1 MVKFRGHKSFSCS
14 WRWSSYREA
23 FEKLGIPV
31 NFFEG
36 TRITDSETLDVVE
49 MVLAGN
55 VNKEVVELINQS
67 GGKAVGLTCQMVI

>member
-14 WRWSSYREA
+14 WRWSSHREA
-23 FEKLGIPV
+23 FEKIR
-31 NFFEG
+31 NTCKFFEG

-67 GGKAVGLTCQMVI
+67 GGKLLV